1 MNKSSNTSSPSGDNS
16 LVLANYTK
24 LSENIRRLTPQGIQ
38 CSVFCGGTNCK
49 YENPENWTADSLAI
63 QGIYSHWITDDIL
76 AMARPS
82 TTVIIKKNVIDQF
95 HSLGIKSIINLQS
108 PKEHASCG
116 EPLEDSGFS
125 YDPNI
130 FMENNIFYYNFAW
143 KDYGD
148 ASLSELLNSIKVLAF
163 AVTEGRVAIH
173 CHAGLGRTG
182 VLIACY
188 LVYSLRVTANDAI
201 KYIRLKRPGSVQT
214 RGQIL
219 CVRHFAQFILPQN
232 ITYYIKDSKD
242 KYMADF
248 TLKKFL
254 KRQRIVLHGYDERN
268 FKHLPK
274 IIHSICERMLELCDC
289 STEQFLS
296 KSLSITHNFLC
307 SKLKGLQKQDSPY
320 LYRISSS
327 SINNLQSTLD
337 LNRIPLSD
345 SSYSCNS
352 LPISPSPSEY
362 EISVNSSPKFSD
374 SYSDLST
381 IDGETDNVQEELLLN
396 ETKCFQELQSQK
408 QLQNVYPPKKICSTS
423 DVITALLTQFDNT
436 DLELAQ
442 AILQYEQDIN
452 TSQYGWARIKT
463 ETDVTLLSCLF
474 FDWLECLK
482 SPIFGQDNLE
492 IIVIHYSNV
501 KHCLSKFDMEEACLV
516 EYLLNF
522 ISNLTLSS
530 TGEIDNVLM
539 RFIAALT
546 QQTVVINSVTLPQG
560 RDFRKLREG
569 TLKCILQ
576 FFKSLL
582 PLISHHHQR
591 KTQTVD
597 CDEDTKKLDG

>member
-1 MNKSSNTSSPSGDNS
+1 MNRTPQSSSNDNS
-16 LVLANYTK
+16 VVLANYTK

-49 YENPENWTADSLAI
+49 YENPESWTADSLAI
-63 QGIYSHWITDDIL
+63 QGLYSHWITDDIL

-82 TTVIIKKNVIDQF
+82 TSVILKKNVIEQF

-108 PKEHASCG
+108 PREHASCG
-116 EPLEDSGFS
+116 DPLEDSGFS

-148 ASLSELLNSIKVLAF
+148 ASLSELLNSIKVLTF

-214 RGQIL
+214 RGQII

-242 KYMADF
+242 KYMAEF

-254 KRQRIVLHGYDERN
+254 KRQRIVLHGYEERN
-268 FKHLPK
+268 FKYLPK
-274 IIHSICERMLELCDC
+274 IIHIICERMLELCGC
-289 STEQFLS
+289 YTEEFLS
-296 KSLSITHNFLC
+296 KSSSITYDFLYTE
-307 SKLKGLQKQDSPY
+307 LNGILQRQES
-320 LYRISSS
+320 LYRISS
-327 SINNLQSTLD
+327 INK
-337 LNRIPLSD
+337 

-352 LPISPSPSEY
+352 LSISPSPSECDV
-362 EISVNSSPKFSD
+362 SSDASPKLSD

-381 IDGETDNVQEELLLN
+381 IDGDDIREEILLN

-408 QLQNVYPPKKICSTS
+408 QFENICPPKEIYSP
-423 DVITALLTQFDNT
+423 DEVISALLTQFDNIDSNLT
-436 DLELAQ
+436 Q
-442 AILQYEQDIN
+442 VILQYEHDIN
-452 TSQYGWARIKT
+452 TSQYGWARLKS
-463 ETDVTLLSCLF
+463 ETNVTILACLLF
-474 FDWLECLK
+474 EWLECLK
-482 SPIFGQDNLE
+482 VPIFGQDNLE
-492 IIVIHYSNV
+492 IIVINYNKV
-501 KHCLSKFDMEEACLV
+501 KQCLSKLAQEEGCLT
-516 EYLLNF
+516 EYILNF
-522 ISNLTLSS
+522 ISKLTSS
-530 TGEIDNVLM
+530 SDESVDNILM
-539 RFIAALT
+539 RFMAAFT
-546 QQTVVINSVTLPQG
+546 QQTVIINSVIFPQG

-569 TLKCILQ
+569 TLRCTLQ

-582 PLISHHHQR
+582 PLISQHHQE
-591 KTQTVD
+591 KNIG
-597 CDEDTKKLDG
+597 CDPDSTK